1 MIDRLFVDYHIMSLP
16 TPVLRSLPVT
26 IPVNILNSFSN
37 CVLTYNKKRDFL
49 SPTEKAED
57 INDGIYRVGTL
68 VFNHDQYPIIY
79 RHNSELHFL
88 KIFFIMY
95 LMILALGSNRSYL
108 QVFA

>member
-1 MIDRLFVDYHIMSLP
+1 MMMMIIMMMVIMDRLFVDYHIMSLP

-57 INDGIYRVGTL
+57 IHDGIYRVG
-68 VFNHDQYPIIY
+68 
-79 RHNSELHFL
+79 
-88 KIFFIMY
+88 
-95 LMILALGSNRSYL
+95 ILENI
-108 QVFA
+108 Q